1 MDIVLSHISA
11 LRFWLSRPACS
22 VRLRYADP
30 ILPVSALPKG
40 KAAELAVY
48 GGVPVHVLC
57 AGPIKGG
64 VRNGAIYHT
73 WQGDLPAGSVARIAP
88 GLCVCSPELS
98 FLQMAQTLDEVS
110 QIRLGFELC
119 GSYSLDARAD
129 GGFFKRSSLTAPEK
143 LGALCAIAQGR
154 HGVKRAKTAAQ
165 RVITGSAS
173 PAETRLAMMLSMP
186 CRVGGAGLPSPVLNH
201 RISLSSYQQRLLQRR
216 YFLCDLYWPE
226 KQLAVEY
233 DSDSFHIGPD
243 RIAKDAQRRNALEHL
258 DVKVITATSQTCRD
272 PQQLNAIS
280 RMIARRLD
288 HAIRPRCRDYERKQH
303 MLRANLFNNPPWL

>member
-129 GGFFKRSSLTAPEK
+129 GGFFKRSPLTTPEK
-143 LGALCAIAQGR
+143 NRRIVRHRARSTWGKTSENRRAARHHRVCFSGGNASCHDVVHAVSIGRCRVTVTCAKSSDIAIVVSAAIAPAPLFSLR
-154 HGVKRAKTAAQ
+154 LILARKAA
-165 RVITGSAS
+165 
-173 PAETRLAMMLSMP
+173 
-186 CRVGGAGLPSPVLNH
+186 GG
-201 RISLSSYQQRLLQRR
+201 
-216 YFLCDLYWPE
+216 
-226 KQLAVEY
+226 
-233 DSDSFHIGPD
+233 
-243 RIAKDAQRRNALEHL
+243 
-258 DVKVITATSQTCRD
+258 
-272 PQQLNAIS
+272 
-280 RMIARRLD
+280 
-288 HAIRPRCRDYERKQH
+288 
-303 MLRANLFNNPPWL
+303 

>member
-1 MDIVLSHISA
+1 M
-11 LRFWLSRPACS
+11 
-22 VRLRYADP
+22 
-30 ILPVSALPKG
+30 
-40 KAAELAVY
+40 
-48 GGVPVHVLC
+48 HVLC

-73 WQGDLPAGSVARIAP
+73 WQGDLPTGSVARIAP
-88 GLCVCSPELS
+88 GVCVCSPELA
-98 FLQMAQTLDEVS
+98 FLQMAQTLDEIS
-110 QIRLGFELC
+110 QIQLGFELC

-129 GGFFKRSSLTAPEK
+129 GGFFKRSPLTTPEK

-186 CRVGGAGLPSPVLNH
+186 CRLGGAGLPSPVLNH

-288 HAIRPRCRDYERKQH
+288 HVIRPRCRDYERKQL